1 MVFIKDRTCGHQGSP
16 SNQTSKLL
24 RENFATSPVLS
35 TPPRR
40 LCGGALHLRQVC
52 MQNPV
57 SGFDHELYCR
67 IDGKDTYM
75 REVIMELQ
83 TMVNYG
89 MVDMIK
95 L

>member
-1 MVFIKDRTCGHQGSP
+1 
-16 SNQTSKLL
+16 
-24 RENFATSPVLS
+24 
-35 TPPRR
+35 
-40 LCGGALHLRQVC
+40 